1 MWYVCCVYIMVYK
14 EEVDFFSFHNIKIY
28 FACCVLVA
36 SAFCSPTKGINDA
49 VKVHSFVL
57 NPSTSDDFV

>member
-14 EEVDFFSFHNIKIY
+14 EEVDFFSFQTIKIY
-28 FACCVLVA
+28 FTCCVLVA
-36 SAFCSPTKGINDA
+36 SAFCSPTKSINDA